1 MSLNCSFGAND
12 EEEIDLNTLKDKE
25 LTMENL
31 ENNSENND
39 LNPNNNEQIFNQV
52 TTKEIDDGEEI
63 NQIEYYQN
71 LLIQEKINLSLSTI
85 FSVIKNNINNKKS
98 SFFHKL
104 KLILNKKYSN
114 LVSIHLLYIEIKMKF
129 EKILFFSKFI
139 QYKKAQKAFYKIKS
153 FAYLKNKQIQEE
165 QNIKKEKENKINL
178 LNNKISSLNNSINE
192 TNKKINGLDNI
203 QKKLNGDNKDIKNKI
218 SQMNEKV
225 NQLIKYGNTIKES
238 IANKKNMNNNNI
250 NGKNQESRIQKL
262 KDMIEQKEIEKERE
276 MKDIDKFCENMDLVL
291 NQYESMSETILSNC
305 NINSNQ

>member
-129 EKILFFSKFI
+129 EKILFLSKFI

-203 QKKLNGDNKDIKNKI
+203 QKKLNVENKDLKSKI

>member
-31 ENNSENND
+31 ENNSENHDINQ
-39 LNPNNNEQIFNQV
+39 NNSEQIFNQV

-85 FSVIKNNINNKKS
+85 FTVIKNNINNKKS

-129 EKILFFSKFI
+129 EKFLFLSKFI
-139 QYKKAQKAFYKIKS
+139 QYKKAQKAFNKIKS
-153 FAYLKNKQIQEE
+153 FACLKNKQIQEE
-165 QNIKKEKENKINL
+165 QNIKKEKENKINV

-203 QKKLNGDNKDIKNKI
+203 QKKLNVENKDLKSKI

>member
-31 ENNSENND
+31 ENNSENHDINQ
-39 LNPNNNEQIFNQV
+39 NNSEQIFNQV

-85 FSVIKNNINNKKS
+85 FTVIKNNINNKKS

-114 LVSIHLLYIEIKMKF
+114 LVSIHLLYIEIKIKF
-129 EKILFFSKFI
+129 EKILFLSKYI
-139 QYKKAQKAFYKIKS
+139 EYKKAQRAFNKIKS

-165 QNIKKEKENKINL
+165 QNIKKEKENKINV

-203 QKKLNGDNKDIKNKI
+203 QKKLNVENKDLKSKI

-238 IANKKNMNNNNI
+238 IANKKNMNDNNI